1 MSDNQNQELQN
12 QEQQTQEQEENKKKK
27 RNRIIEVIIIII
39 LLLLL
44 LTRCCGSCSN
54 LSNSP
59 SSSATTTDILKGKI
73 DWDQPKASRDLQAE
87 IDKAVEQGM
96 FNVFMNTNVVFQDGN
111 SKGNMM
117 IQNIDTNLY
126 PMYVEI
132 YHDDT
137 LLYKSNIIDPGYK
150 IEEAK
155 LDTALSK
162 GTYDCTAYFY
172 VTDSNKEEV
181 QNKIGLNI
189 KITVNN

>member
-1 MSDNQNQELQN
+1 MDNEEIRDEPQS
-12 QEQQTQEQEENKKKK
+12 QEQEQNNKKKK
-27 RNRIIEVIIIII
+27 RNKIITFIIMLL

-44 LTRCCGSCSN
+44 LTRCCSSCSN
-54 LSNSP
+54 LSP
-59 SSSATTTDILKGKI
+59 SDISQGAI
-73 DWDQPKASRDLQAE
+73 EWNQPRASRDLQAE

-96 FNVFMNTNVVFQDGN
+96 FNVFMNTNVVFKDGQ
-111 SKGNMM
+111 SKGNLL
-117 IQNIDTNLY
+117 IQNVETNIY

-132 YHDDT
+132 YNDDT
-137 LLYKSNIIDPGYK
+137 LLYKSDIIEPGYK

-155 LDTALSK
+155 LDTVLSK

>member
-1 MSDNQNQELQN
+1 MDNEEIRDEPQS
-12 QEQQTQEQEENKKKK
+12 QEQEQNNKKKK
-27 RNRIIEVIIIII
+27 RNKIIAFLIIL

-44 LTRCCGSCSN
+44 LTRCCSSCSN
-54 LSNSP
+54 MTP
-59 SSSATTTDILKGKI
+59 SDISQGEI
-73 DWDQPKASRDLQAE
+73 EWNQPRASRDLQAE

-96 FNVFMNTNVVFQDGN
+96 FNVFMNTNIVFQDGN

-117 IQNIDTNLY
+117 IQNIDTNVY

-132 YHDDT
+132 YNDDN
-137 LLYKSNIIDPGYK
+137 LLYKSDIIDPGYK

-181 QNKIGLNI
+181 QNKIGLNV

>member
-1 MSDNQNQELQN
+1 MSDNQKQELQN

-59 SSSATTTDILKGKI
+59 SSSATTTDISKGEI

-96 FNVFMNTNVVFQDGN
+96 FNVFMNTNIAFQDGN

-117 IQNIDTNLY
+117 IQNIETNRY

-132 YHDDT
+132 YHDNT
-137 LLYKSNIIDPGYK
+137 LLYKSDIIEPGYK

-155 LDTALSK
+155 LDTPLSK

-172 VTDSNKEEV
+172 VTDNNKEEV